1 MMNQNHV
8 RQNQAV
14 VWDNIM
20 RWSILGMTFF
30 IPFIHS
36 PFTDNIHSLPKSTS
50 IQMFLCLIS
59 SFFLLRSIVLGGLCL
74 KRNAGYIFAI
84 LFGSISIFSL
94 IPAVNKHEAL
104 FVLRSVLGFVM
115 LAIIIS
121 ETFQK
126 ESHLK
131 MLILAMMAGGLGT
144 FFY

>member
-50 IQMFLCLIS
+50 IQMFLCLIT
-59 SFFLLRSIVLGGLCL
+59 SFFLLRSIVLGGLSL
-74 KRNAGYIFAI
+74 NKNAGYIVAI
-84 LFGSISIFSL
+84 TFGCVNTLSVISALTNF
-94 IPAVNKHEAL
+94 EAL
-104 FVLRSVLGFVM
+104 FVL
-115 LAIIIS
+115 
-121 ETFQK
+121 
-126 ESHLK
+126 
-131 MLILAMMAGGLGT
+131 
-144 FFY
+144 